1 MDEKLL
7 AELAQIKSGLET
19 KTSAEVKSAI
29 DAFET
34 KLTAEI
40 VSTFD
45 AELQSVKNALEAKFT
60 ADLKA
65 VQEHADKLDMKLQEK
80 AVSTKNVDVLVKAIN
95 DNFDNI
101 SKVRKG
107 NAVQVKEAGDMTI
120 TDNLTGDQPR
130 IYSNE
135 VVALP
140 GQLVNVADLVGTVN
154 IAGGTYTFPV
164 ETGGDGSIGVQT
176 EGNSKNQKDYDI
188 TMEDVNTDFIAGF
201 ARYSKKMANN
211 LPFLT
216 SFIPRALR
224 RDYAIAENTEFNT
237 VLEDKATESTS
248 TGANKIELII
258 ADIAAQQNANYVVN
272 GIVVRPSDYWDIL
285 ITEKS
290 AGAGYGLPGVV
301 TVDGGV
307 LRINGIPVFQ
317 ATWVSEGKYFV
328 GDWTRVNK
336 IVTQGLSLEFSETE
350 GENFVKN
357 NITARIEAQV
367 ALAVEQPLAIVFGDF
382 DNVEAPSV

>member
-19 KTSAEVKSAI
+19 KTTAEVKSAI

-65 VQEHADKLDMKLQEK
+65 VQDHADKLDMKLQDK

-107 NAVQVKEAGDMTI
+107 NAVQVKEAGDMSI

-336 IVTQGLSLEFSETE
+336 IVTEGLSLEFSETE

>member
-7 AELAQIKSGLET
+7 AELAQIKSSLET
-19 KTSAEVKSAI
+19 KTTAEVKSAI

-65 VQEHADKLDMKLQEK
+65 VQDHADKLDMKLQGT
-80 AVSTKNVDVLVKAIN
+80 VTSTKNEDVLVKAITN
-95 DNFDNI
+95 NFDSI

-107 NAVQVKEAGDMTI
+107 NAVQVKDAGDMTI
-120 TDNLTGDQPR
+120 IDNLTGDQPR

-350 GENFVKN
+350 GDNFVKN

-367 ALAVEQPLAIVFGDF
+367 ALAVEQPLALVFGDF
-382 DNVEAPSV
+382 ANVEAPSV